1 MTNFKEFIMNDVDY
15 VLVVNKEFEVVYSSR
30 FDTRMG
36 ETKSSLT
43 KYHSF
48 FELYPEMTQKNSSII
63 RTMSTG
69 EMIYNDMQEI
79 VDAEGRIYVTQN
91 LTFPIFREGMIVG
104 VVELTKDITTLS
116 HMKSKKNKRKT
127 SEIKSISR
135 FEQGENG
142 KITFD
147 DILTRD
153 ESMRSAIEQAKVYA
167 LHSAPILIYGETGT
181 GKELFAQAM
190 MNYASNVNGRS
201 KLVIQNCAAVP
212 ENLLES
218 ILFGTTKGSYTGAEN
233 KKGLFEEADG
243 GVFFLD
249 ELNAL
254 PYHIQGKLLRV
265 IQEGTFRP
273 IGSNSEKKVDV
284 KVIAAMNIDPI
295 VALDENVIRKDLF
308 YRLSGGMVYIPPL
321 RERKEDIE
329 YLTENYIEFFNNV
342 YGKKITGISDE
353 LKELFMNYTWDGNVR
368 ELKHVIESMVSMSK
382 EDELQQDQI
391 PLYLQN
397 KIEAESH
404 KNDSQVSGDIISKFI
419 EEGYDL
425 KQTLELFERQMIENT
440 LKKVDGNKT
449 KAGRILG
456 IPRQTL
462 KYKMDKLNIEDI
474 E

>member
-1 MTNFKEFIMNDVDY
+1 M
-15 VLVVNKEFEVVYSSR
+15 
-30 FDTRMG
+30 
-36 ETKSSLT
+36 
-43 KYHSF
+43 
-48 FELYPEMTQKNSSII
+48 
-63 RTMSTG
+63 
-69 EMIYNDMQEI
+69 
-79 VDAEGRIYVTQN
+79 
-91 LTFPIFREGMIVG
+91 
-104 VVELTKDITTLS
+104 
-116 HMKSKKNKRKT
+116 
-127 SEIKSISR
+127 
-135 FEQGENG
+135 
-142 KITFD
+142 
-147 DILTRD
+147 
-153 ESMRSAIEQAKVYA
+153 
-167 LHSAPILIYGETGT
+167 
-181 GKELFAQAM
+181 
-190 MNYASNVNGRS
+190 
-201 KLVIQNCAAVP
+201 
-212 ENLLES
+212 
-218 ILFGTTKGSYTGAEN
+218 
-233 KKGLFEEADG
+233 
-243 GVFFLD
+243 
-249 ELNAL
+249 
-254 PYHIQGKLLRV
+254 
-265 IQEGTFRP
+265 
-273 IGSNSEKKVDV
+273 